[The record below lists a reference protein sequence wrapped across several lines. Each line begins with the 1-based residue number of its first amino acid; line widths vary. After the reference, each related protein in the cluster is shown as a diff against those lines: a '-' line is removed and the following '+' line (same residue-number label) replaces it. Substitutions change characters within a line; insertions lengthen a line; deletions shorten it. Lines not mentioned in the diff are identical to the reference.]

1 MIKKMGYD
9 WRLRQLMADRG
20 MFQTSDLAA
29 PLAERGVAL
38 SREQLWRLVSQP
50 PQRLS
55 LDVLAAMCDI
65 LDCGPSDLIKVRVE
79 NAQVRRTGTGPAGDA
94 PEPRRTTVRRPHPT
108 S

>member
-20 MFQTSDLAA
+20 MFATSDLAG
-29 PLAERGVAL
+29 PLAERGVTL

-55 LDVLAAMCDI
+55 LNVLAAICDI
-65 LDCGPSDLIKVRVE
+65 LDCNPADLIKVRVE
-79 NAQVRRTGTGPAGDA
+79 NTSVPKTGTGPAGIA
-94 PEPRRTTVRRPHPT
+94 PTPQRTTIRRPTPPG
-108 S
+108 